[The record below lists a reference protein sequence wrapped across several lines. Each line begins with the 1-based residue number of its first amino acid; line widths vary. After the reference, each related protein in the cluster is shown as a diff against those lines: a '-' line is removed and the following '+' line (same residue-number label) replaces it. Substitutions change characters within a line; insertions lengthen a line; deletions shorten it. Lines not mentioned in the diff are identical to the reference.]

1 MSPGKKKSEG
11 IALLSIYGDE
21 DDEDMYEDDVN
32 DPDPQP
38 EPEPGTSEHHHIH
51 VDLADNTT
59 EQQQQEE
66 EEEEEEEDGI
76 HFATTPALSNDNL
89 TPHSDS
95 NVAVITRKA
104 RLTIVDYAHDE
115 LALSPEAEVTYLEG
129 EIVASG
135 RGRVMFGE
143 ELHTTIGDLQEKVPT
158 GTPTAQGSTPQSSEQ
173 LISSHPDEMDYAMNE
188 SEFAKVEESVEGCVE
203 EPRDVD
209 PLDKFLPPP
218 PKAKCSDELQE
229 KIIKF
234 LSLKKT
240 TGRSFNAEVR
250 NRKEYRNPDFLL
262 HAVTYQDID
271 QIGSCFSKDVF
282 DPHEYD
288 KSDYYDEIEADM
300 KHELEKKEQEKK
312 KSQKV
317 EYVSGGTQP
326 GVLMPVPKVNMPI
339 SGPEMTSYLY
349 ISSMVAG
356 GLHSV
361 PASTDALTRDSR
373 QNKKS
378 KWDKVDGDR
387 KHPLPS
393 GGQDSLSSVGANA
406 ALLSAAANVGTGY
419 PAFAQQRR
427 REAEERRSSDKKL
440 ERRS

>member
-1 MSPGKKKSEG
+1 MSPEKKKSEG

-21 DDEDMYEDDVN
+21 DDEDMDEDDIN

-38 EPEPGTSEHHHIH
+38 EPEPEPGTIEHHHIH
-51 VDLADNTT
+51 VDPADNTT

-66 EEEEEEEDGI
+66 EDSV

-115 LALSPEAEVTYLEG
+115 LALSPEAEEG
-129 EIVASG
+129 EILATG

-143 ELHTTIGDLQEKVPT
+143 ELHTTIGDLQEKVPA

-188 SEFAKVEESVEGCVE
+188 SEFAKAEESVEGCVE

-282 DPHEYD
+282 DPHGYD

-300 KHELEKKEQEKK
+300 KRELEKKEQEKK

-326 GVLMPVPKVNMPI
+326 GVVMPVPKVNMPI
-339 SGPEMTSYLY
+339 SG

-387 KHPLPS
+387 KHPLSS

-406 ALLSAAANVGTGY
+406 ALLSAANVGTGY
-419 PAFAQQRR
+419 PAFA
-427 REAEERRSSDKKL
+427 
-440 ERRS
+440 

>member
-1 MSPGKKKSEG
+1 MAPEKKKSEG

-21 DDEDMYEDDVN
+21 DDEDMDEDDIN
-32 DPDPQP
+32 DPDPLPDPQP
-38 EPEPGTSEHHHIH
+38 ETEPGSSEHHHIH
-51 VDLADNTT
+51 VDPADNTT
-59 EQQQQEE
+59 EQQQQ
-66 EEEEEEEDGI
+66 EEEEDGI

-115 LALSPEAEVTYLEG
+115 LALSPEAEEG
-129 EIVASG
+129 EIVATG

-143 ELHTTIGDLQEKVPT
+143 ELHTTIGDLQEKVPA

-188 SEFAKVEESVEGCVE
+188 LEFAKVEESVEGCVE

-282 DPHEYD
+282 DPHGYD

-300 KHELEKKEQEKK
+300 KRELEKKEQEKK

-326 GVLMPVPKVNMPI
+326 GVVMPVPKVNMPI
-339 SGPEMTSYLY
+339 SG

-361 PASTDALTRDSR
+361 PASTDAPTRDSR

-406 ALLSAAANVGTGY
+406 TLLSAANATKTKGG
-419 PAFAQQRR
+419 RG
-427 REAEERRSSDKKL
+427 KKI
-440 ERRS
+440 